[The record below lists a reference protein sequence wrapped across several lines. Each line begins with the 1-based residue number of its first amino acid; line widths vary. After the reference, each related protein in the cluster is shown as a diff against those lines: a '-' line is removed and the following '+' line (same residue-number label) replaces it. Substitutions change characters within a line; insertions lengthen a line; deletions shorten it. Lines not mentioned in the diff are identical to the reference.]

1 MLNEAPKKQKTFKD
15 YSDPNPWQYF
25 WRIQRECWRRMVSPF
40 FMYVFLSSIALAV
53 EAITPEK
60 AGTVIEIVL
69 GSLCIA
75 AGAFFNAHLLY
86 NTGKLHYDAYLT
98 GCIHRKNRALGIQSG
113 GDHRVER
120 EYRLWKGFYI
130 GFLVGIPA
138 IILSI
143 IAGALPGTGA
153 GVAHFFMA
161 MFAGWAI
168 FPPIWAGGSSVSGY
182 WSLLMVILP
191 VLVSGIAYIV
201 GAMKEKDY
209 KEHELERAETVKNA
223 GKKGK
228 GKK

>member
-1 MLNEAPKKQKTFKD
+1 MLNEAPKKQKKVQD
-15 YSDPNPWQYF
+15 YSDPTPWQYF
-25 WRIQRECWRRMVSPF
+25 WRIQKECWRRMVSPY
-40 FMYVFLSSIALAV
+40 FMYMFLSMLALAV
-53 EAITPEK
+53 EAIVPGEP
-60 AGTVIEIVL
+60 GTTVEIVL
-69 GSLCIA
+69 GSICIA

-120 EYRLWKGFYI
+120 EYRFWKGFYI
-130 GFLVGIPA
+130 GILVGIPA

-143 IAGALPGTGA
+143 IAGALPETA
-153 GVAHFFMA
+153 AVDVAHFFMV

-168 FPPIWAGGSSVSGY
+168 LPPIWAGGQNVSGY
-182 WSLLMVILP
+182 WSLLMVIMP

-201 GAMKEKDY
+201 GAMREKDY
-209 KEHELERAETVKNA
+209 KAHELERAEAVKNA

-228 GKK
+228 Q

>member
-1 MLNEAPKKQKTFKD
+1 MLNEAPEKQKFKD

-25 WRIQRECWRRMVSPF
+25 WRLQRECWRRMVSPF

-60 AGTVIEIVL
+60 AGTTIEIVL

-86 NTGKLHYDAYLT
+86 NLGKVHYDAYLT

-130 GFLVGIPA
+130 GFLVGLPA

-143 IAGALPGTGA
+143 IAGACPGTGA
-153 GVAHFFMA
+153 GIAHFFMA

-168 FPPIWAGGSSVSGY
+168 FPPIWAGGQNVNGY
-182 WSLLMVILP
+182 WSILMVLLP
-191 VLVSGIAYIV
+191 ILVSGIAYIV
-201 GAMKEKDY
+201 GAMREKNY
-209 KEHELERAETVKNA
+209 KAHELERAETVKNA